1 TKRTMNGASKNQ
13 SRRRRRLLWTILRVL
28 GWSVLGAV
36 WSYWLVGSL
45 KLMHQTADPG
55 PSTTREP
62 DEAQGWRLY
71 QFNESASRLISPDRD
86 IGDPR
91 SQACR
96 LAADS
101 DNDVIMP
108 QASVIIC
115 FHNEAWSVLLRT
127 VHSVLNRSPRESV
140 AEILLVDDASTLEH
154 LGKPLEVQLKKE
166 RYGGNVRVMRTG
178 TRQGLIRARLLG
190 ARAAKAA
197 ALVFL
202 DSHCECAPGWLSPLL
217 RRLAVKPLAVAS
229 ASNVLLIGGFDWTL
243 QFVWRRLRP
252 RPPLNSTEP
261 VASPTMAGGLFAIMR
276 ANFYRL
282 GGYDPGFNVWGAE
295 NLELSFKAWMC
306 GGRVENHPCS
316 IVGHVFRHK
325 FPYSFGNNGGDTFR
339 RNTARLARVWMDGY
353 ARMHYRQG
361 GPPPADIG
369 DVSDR
374 VALRQRLRCHS
385 FDWYVR
391 TVYRPEPRS
400 TR

>member
-166 RYGGNVRVMRTG
+166 RYGVRVMRTD

-217 RRLAVKPLAVAS
+217 RRLAVKPLAV
-229 ASNVLLIGGFDWTL
+229 
-243 QFVWRRLRP
+243 FVWRRLRP

-306 GGRVENHPCS
+306 GGRVEIHPCS